1 MIKARAAD
9 TGRCSMGPTS
19 PVLVL
24 KAAFASTKDEPE
36 VRLVAEEGQELL
48 GLRLVHPVQKRHEHH
63 GRHVEGHVS

>member
-1 MIKARAAD
+1 MKARAAD
-9 TGRCSMGPTS
+9 TGSSMGPTS

-48 GLRLVHPVQKRHEHH
+48 GLRLVHPVQIKRHEHH